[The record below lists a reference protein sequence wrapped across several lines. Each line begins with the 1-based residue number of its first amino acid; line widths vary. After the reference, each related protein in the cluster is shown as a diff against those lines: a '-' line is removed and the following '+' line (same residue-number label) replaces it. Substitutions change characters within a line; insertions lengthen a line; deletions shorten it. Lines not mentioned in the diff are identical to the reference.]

1 MKQGAAAE
9 HGHDRRLTLFPAAHI
24 GVDGMQQE
32 STVGLP
38 DSSMQSQFGKPFGRG
53 EGEGTAPNQKSNIMR
68 QLAQSFIELDES
80 ETRHLEALIS
90 EEQSSRNRYIS
101 QFQSVAAK
109 SQQLDEEFAND
120 SRFRRDFSEALTR
133 YEQEQ
138 RRDVEEFSQDMETLR
153 DLDRLV
159 RGALPT
165 QLESLASLAHD
176 IQASLK
182 TKADAM
188 ATKTRLQMIE
198 QRLTRLEQGLAQK
211 SDASDLQYLE
221 DRLDQVLV
229 TRERIS
235 TGFHK
240 IGDML
245 GQSLGGPPQGRR
257 ASRQGRQ
264 APTTLQR

>member
-1 MKQGAAAE
+1 MRAQSPQGEDYA
-9 HGHDRRLTLFPAAHI
+9 RRLTLFPTSHTGDGGLAQDSQVIMHQDDQHAFSKSFAPDQ
-24 GVDGMQQE
+24 GV
-32 STVGLP
+32 SVNKK
-38 DSSMQSQFGKPFGRG
+38 SS
-53 EGEGTAPNQKSNIMR
+53 IMR
-68 QLAQSFIELDES
+68 TLAQSFIELDDTES
-80 ETRHLEALIS
+80 KHLESLIQ
-90 EEQSSRNRYIS
+90 EEQRSRERYIN

-109 SQQLDEEFAND
+109 CQQLDEEFNND

-198 QRLTRLEQGLAQK
+198 QRLSRLEAGLAVK

-221 DRLDQVLV
+221 DRLDQVLT

-235 TGFHK
+235 GAFRR

-245 GQSLGGPPQGRR
+245 SPPMGGAPQQRR
-257 ASRQGRQ
+257 RSQMA
-264 APTTLQR
+264 

>member
-1 MKQGAAAE
+1 MG
-9 HGHDRRLTLFPAAHI
+9 TMPS
-24 GVDGMQQE
+24 DG
-32 STVGLP
+32 
-38 DSSMQSQFGKPFGRG
+38 MQSQFGKAFGRDG
-53 EGEGTAPNQKSNIMR
+53 DGDGVSVNKKSTIMR
-68 QLAQSFIELDES
+68 SLAQSFIELDES
-80 ETRHLEALIS
+80 ESQHLESLIQ
-90 EEQSSRNRYIS
+90 EEQKSRERYIH

-120 SRFRRDFSEALTR
+120 GRFRRDFSEALTR

-188 ATKTRLQMIE
+188 ATK
-198 QRLTRLEQGLAQK
+198 
-211 SDASDLQYLE
+211 
-221 DRLDQVLV
+221 
-229 TRERIS
+229 
-235 TGFHK
+235 
-240 IGDML
+240 
-245 GQSLGGPPQGRR
+245 
-257 ASRQGRQ
+257 
-264 APTTLQR
+264 

>member
-1 MKQGAAAE
+1 MKTGSPDEAA
-9 HGHDRRLTLFPAAHI
+9 RRLTLYPAAHT
-24 GVDGMQQE
+24 GFDGMTTETQ
-32 STVGLP
+32 VVMPG
-38 DSSMQSQFGKPFGRG
+38 DAASSPFGKSFGREQG
-53 EGEGTAPNQKSNIMR
+53 ADGVGVNKKSSIMR
-68 QLAQSFIELDES
+68 SLAQSFIELDETES
-80 ETRHLEALIS
+80 RHLEALIS
-90 EEQSSRNRYIS
+90 EEQKSRERYVN

-109 SQQLDEEFAND
+109 CQQLDEEFAND

-198 QRLTRLEQGLAQK
+198 QRLTRLEQALAQK

-221 DRLDQVLV
+221 DRLDQVLA

-235 TGFHK
+235 GAFHR

-245 GQSLGGPPQGRR
+245 SPAAGAGGGTRRSMKGGQNPTVLGK
-257 ASRQGRQ
+257 S
-264 APTTLQR
+264 

>member
-1 MKQGAAAE
+1 MKQSPGGAAEAAE
-9 HGHDRRLTLFPAAHI
+9 RRLTLFPSAHT
-24 GVDGMQQE
+24 GMEGMAQDTQVVLQQ
-32 STVGLP
+32 VGT
-38 DSSMQSQFGKPFGRG
+38 QSPFRGG
-53 EGEGTAPNQKSNIMR
+53 EGGGEGLNKKSSIMR
-68 QLAQSFIELDES
+68 SLAQSFIELDES
-80 ETRHLEALIS
+80 ESRHLEGLIA
-90 EEQSSRNRYIS
+90 EEQVSRERYIN
-101 QFQSVAAK
+101 QFQSIAAK
-109 SQQLDEEFAND
+109 TQQLDEEFAND
-120 SRFRRDFSEALTR
+120 GRFRRDFSEALNR

-188 ATKTRLQMIE
+188 ATKTRLQMVE
-198 QRLTRLEQGLAQK
+198 QRLTRLEQGLATK

-229 TRERIS
+229 TRERVFNA
-235 TGFHK
+235 FHR

-245 GQSLGGPPQGRR
+245 SPQMGGAPQGRR
-257 ASRQGRQ
+257 GK
-264 APTTLQR
+264 